1 MIIKTLQW
9 NIGGGKI
16 RSASV
21 SAEGP
26 YDINGVAHIA
36 ELLKKHNP
44 DIITLQETH
53 ADNKI
58 IQAEIIAK
66 EIGLPYSINDVYD
79 KSHIEEGQGLG
90 QAIISRFPISQRN
103 FNLFFNPRFEVVG
116 PDGSKWI
123 SHNKGV
129 SKCLLEVE
137 DVKIQVATL
146 HLIPFRKFKID
157 PLEEKFR
164 NLRDNIAELSSPS
177 SNAFLLQGDFNFN
190 DFSLKNLLPALFE
203 KGISEVLLDDP
214 TTPKGRRYDHV
225 VYGGLKHIRSE
236 VLSDVLT
243 DHFPILSEFEISK
256 KLEENMLMNY

>member
-16 RSASV
+16 RSADAPV
-21 SAEGP
+21 EGP
-26 YDINGVAHIA
+26 YDVDDVAHIV

-58 IQAEIIAK
+58 VQAEIIAK
-66 EIGLPYSINDVYD
+66 EIGLPYSTNDVYD

-90 QAIISRFPISQRN
+90 QAIISRFPISEHN
-103 FNLFFNPRFEVVG
+103 FKLFFNPHFEVAG

-123 SHNKGV
+123 SHDKGV
-129 SKCLLEVE
+129 SKCLFEIGMNTKVQ
-137 DVKIQVATL
+137 IATL
-146 HLIPFRKFKID
+146 HLIPFRKFEID

-177 SNAFLLQGDFNFN
+177 SNTFLLQGDFNF
-190 DFSLKNLLPALFE
+190 DDSSLKSFLPALFE
-203 KGISEVLLDDP
+203 KGVSEVLLDDP
-214 TTPKGRRYDHV
+214 TTPKGRKYDHV

-243 DHFPILSEFEISK
+243 DHFPVLSEFEI
-256 KLEENMLMNY
+256 

>member
-16 RSASV
+16 RNTDAP
-21 SAEGP
+21 AEGP
-26 YDINGVAHIA
+26 YDVDGVDHIV

-66 EIGLPYSINDVYD
+66 EIGLPYSTNDVYD
-79 KSHIEEGQGLG
+79 KSHIEDGQGLG
-90 QAIISRFPISQRN
+90 QAIISRFPISEHN
-103 FNLFFNPRFEVVG
+103 FKLFFNPHFETPG
-116 PDGSKWI
+116 PNGGIWI
-123 SHNKGV
+123 SHDKGV
-129 SKCLLEVE
+129 SKCNVDLGE
-137 DVKIQVATL
+137 VKIQVATL
-146 HLIPFRKFKID
+146 HLIPFRVFGIN

-177 SNAFLLQGDFNFN
+177 SNTFLLQGDFNL
-190 DFSLKNLLPALFE
+190 DDSSLKSFLPTLFE
-203 KGISEVLLDDP
+203 KGVSEVLLNDP
-214 TTPKGRRYDHV
+214 TTPKGRKYDHV
-225 VYGGLKHIRSE
+225 VYDGLKNIRSE

-243 DHFPILSEFEISK
+243 DHFPVLSEFEI
-256 KLEENMLMNY
+256 